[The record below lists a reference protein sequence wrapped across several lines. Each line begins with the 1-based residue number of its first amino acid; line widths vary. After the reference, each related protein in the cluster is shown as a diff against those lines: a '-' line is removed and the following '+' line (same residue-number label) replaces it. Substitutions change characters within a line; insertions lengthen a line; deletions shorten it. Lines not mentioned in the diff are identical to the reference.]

1 MYWMQKKVEKKA
13 VNRADN
19 EESRELLRRLRRV
32 EIRARG
38 LSHQIFAGEYHS
50 AFKGQ
55 GMAFSEVREYR
66 YGDDVRNIDW
76 NVTARLTIPHMK
88 VFEEERE
95 QTVMLMVDVSESRQF
110 GTCKLSKKNVMT
122 EVAAVLAFSAIQ
134 NNDKI
139 GVVLFSDRV
148 ELFIPPKKGRKHILR
163 VIRDL
168 MSFTPERRQTDVGM
182 ALRYLTNA
190 IKKRC
195 TAFVLSDFIDVDA
208 NGGMRFE
215 GALRTASSRHDV
227 VALQVYDPRET
238 ELPNVGNVRMVDG
251 ETGETLW
258 VNTARP
264 SVRAAYAEEW
274 EAREQLLKRTC
285 SKAGVDMAM
294 LSTAEDYVLPL
305 VQLFK
310 RRG

>member
-1 MYWMQKKVEKKA
+1 MRKGDQSVKRTE
-13 VNRADN
+13 N
-19 EESRELLRRLRRV
+19 EESRELLRRLRRI

-76 NVTARLTIPHMK
+76 NVTARLTTPHIK

-95 QTVMLMVDVSESRQF
+95 QTVMLLVDVSGSRQF
-110 GTCKLSKKNVMT
+110 GTQALSKKNVMT

-139 GVVLFSDRV
+139 GVVLFSDKI

-163 VIRDL
+163 VIWDL
-168 MSFTPERRQTDVGM
+168 MSFQPESQKTDVGM
-182 ALRYLTNA
+182 AMRYLTNV

-195 TAFVLSDFIDVDA
+195 TAFVLSDFIDFD
-208 NGGMRFE
+208 GEGSPRFE
-215 GALRTASSRHDV
+215 SALRIASSRHDV
-227 VALQVYDPRET
+227 VALRVYDPREA
-238 ELPNVGNVRMVDG
+238 ELPKAGVMRMVDG

-258 VNTARP
+258 VNTSSR
-264 SVRAAYAEEW
+264 SVREAFAQGWAE
-274 EAREQLLKRTC
+274 RTQLLKRVC
-285 SKAGVDMAM
+285 SKAGVDLAE
-294 LSTAEDYVLPL
+294 LSTVEDYVPPL
-305 VQLFK
+305 IQLFK

>member
-1 MYWMQKKVEKKA
+1 MS
-13 VNRADN
+13 RAERD
-19 EESRELLRRLRRV
+19 ESKELLRRLRRV

-38 LSHQIFAGEYHS
+38 LSRQIFAGEYHS

-76 NVTARLTIPHMK
+76 NVTARLTKPHMK
-88 VFEEERE
+88 IFEEERE
-95 QTVMLMVDVSESRQF
+95 QTVMLLVDVSASRQF
-110 GTCKLSKKNVMT
+110 GTESLSKKNIMT

-163 VIRDL
+163 VIWDL
-168 MSFTPERRQTDVGM
+168 LSFEPARGGTDVGM
-182 ALRYLTNA
+182 ALRYMTNA

-195 TAFVLSDFIDVDA
+195 TAFVLSDFIDCDQH
-208 NGGMRFE
+208 GQPRFE
-215 GALRTASSRHDV
+215 RALRIASSKHDV
-227 VALQVYDPRET
+227 VALQVYDPREA
-238 ELPNVGNVRMVDG
+238 ELPNAGNVRLVDA
-251 ETGETLW
+251 ETGKTVW
-258 VNTARP
+258 VNTSSRR
-264 SVRAAYAEEW
+264 VREAYKAGWAEH
-274 EAREQLLKRTC
+274 AKLLRRTC
-285 SKAGVDMAM
+285 SKAGVDMAA
-294 LSTAEDYVLPL
+294 LSTADDYVPPL

>member
-1 MYWMQKKVEKKA
+1 
-13 VNRADN
+13 
-19 EESRELLRRLRRV
+19 
-32 EIRARG
+32 
-38 LSHQIFAGEYHS
+38 
-50 AFKGQ
+50 
-55 GMAFSEVREYR
+55 MAFSEVREYR

-168 MSFTPERRQTDVGM
+168 MSFTPERRQTDIGM

-215 GALRTASSRHDV
+215 GALRIASSRHDV

-274 EAREQLLKRTC
+274 VAREQLLKRAC

>member
-1 MYWMQKKVEKKA
+1 MGKEKSEEG
-13 VNRADN
+13 RSRPDR
-19 EESRELLRRLRRV
+19 EESRALLRRLRRI
-32 EIRARG
+32 ELRARG

-66 YGDDVRNIDW
+66 YGDDVRTIDW
-76 NVTARLTIPHMK
+76 NVTARLSIPHIK

-95 QTVMLMVDVSESRQF
+95 QTVMLLVDVSGSRQF
-110 GTCKLSKKNVMT
+110 GSEAMSKKNVMT

-163 VIRDL
+163 VIWDL
-168 MSFTPERRQTDVGM
+168 LSFRPVSARTDVGE

-195 TAFVLSDFIDVDA
+195 TAFVLSDFIDNDA
-208 NGGMRFE
+208 SGAFRFAR
-215 GALRTASSRHDV
+215 ALRIASSRHDV
-227 VALQVYDPRET
+227 VALQVYDPRESV
-238 ELPNVGNVRMVDG
+238 LPRVGKVRMVDG
-251 ETGETLW
+251 ESGATLW
-258 VNTARP
+258 VDTSRR
-264 SVRAAYAEEW
+264 SVREAYAESWAE
-274 EAREQLLKRTC
+274 REELLHRTC
-285 SKAGVDMAM
+285 SKAGVDLAR
-294 LSTAEDYVLPL
+294 LSTTEDYVPPL

>member
-1 MYWMQKKVEKKA
+1 MKRTE
-13 VNRADN
+13 N
-19 EESRELLRRLRRV
+19 EESRELLRRLRRI

-76 NVTARLTIPHMK
+76 NVTARLTTPHIK

-95 QTVMLMVDVSESRQF
+95 QTVMLLVDVSGSRQF
-110 GTCKLSKKNVMT
+110 GTQALSKKNVMT

-139 GVVLFSDRV
+139 GVVLFSDKI

-163 VIRDL
+163 VIWDL
-168 MSFTPERRQTDVGM
+168 MSFQPESQKTDVGM
-182 ALRYLTNA
+182 AMRYLTNA

-195 TAFVLSDFIDVDA
+195 TAFVLSDFIDFDGEGA
-208 NGGMRFE
+208 PRFE
-215 GALRTASSRHDV
+215 NALRIASSRHDM
-227 VALQVYDPRET
+227 VALRVYDPREA
-238 ELPNVGNVRMVDG
+238 ELPKAGVMRMVDG

-258 VNTARP
+258 VNTSSR
-264 SVRAAYAEEW
+264 SVREAFAQGWAE
-274 EAREQLLKRTC
+274 RTQLLKRVC
-285 SKAGVDMAM
+285 SKAGVDLAE
-294 LSTAEDYVLPL
+294 LSTVEDYVPPL
-305 VQLFK
+305 IQLFK